1 MTNNR
6 KINFKFQMSITEEH
20 LGLTRVFNELAQ
32 IEDENKQ
39 LSPTDLHAL
48 KRRYML
54 RLLHNYSANTLHDAT
69 AVRGETLVVQK
80 GSQELP
86 KQDVGRSTGTPVV
99 ATKVSQAEA
108 PIKPQSNLDIN
119 KSLSKGLGDDVQFS

>member
-80 GSQELP
+80 GSEEPP
-86 KQDVGRSTGTPVV
+86 KQDVGRGTGTPVV
-99 ATKVSQAEA
+99 VQAEA

>member
-69 AVRGETLVVQK
+69 
-80 GSQELP
+80 
-86 KQDVGRSTGTPVV
+86 
-99 ATKVSQAEA
+99 
-108 PIKPQSNLDIN
+108 NLDIN